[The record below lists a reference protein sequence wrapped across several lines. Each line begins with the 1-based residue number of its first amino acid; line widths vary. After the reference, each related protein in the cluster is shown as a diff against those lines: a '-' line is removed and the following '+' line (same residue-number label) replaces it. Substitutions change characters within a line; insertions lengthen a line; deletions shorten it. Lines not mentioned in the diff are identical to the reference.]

1 MKKSQKAH
9 FDSNESPI
17 SLSAYGLLNLQHPE
31 THTVVE
37 DLLAIQSQKSNS
49 NPESALQELHY
60 ARALNFDLPANSTE
74 ALQKLELTI
83 KELLNVESCVIHP
96 LSPLDSIQPNAL
108 STAPHGGNGY
118 NNLQRSIVHQ
128 NRILGVLSLQDKVS
142 GKPFNRDDEKQ
153 VDLLIPY
160 LAVQVE
166 RLVNRQESAS
176 PDQVRH
182 ITRLLGLSKELLN
195 YFQNDTIFPLVLQA
209 AQKHF
214 DFPQCSY
221 IAAKS
226 SDDSTGE
233 VLYEVFADSDAN
245 RHLLSYSH
253 VALEGQRQSIPN
265 YDSLLA
271 RITAEPGICFL
282 DQAEL
287 AFLGFELSEI
297 SGMYFCPVSNNEI
310 KNPEVLGLLCFALPA
325 SLAPLSA
332 TERLCLKSIADLTS
346 QACSRALQVDTLLMQ
361 AMQDELTGLMTRKA
375 FYQRFEAEIERARRY
390 QTPLTVALID
400 VDFFKKF
407 NDTYGHLSGD
417 LVLKHLATLL
427 AQNLRRS
434 DVICRFGGEE
444 FAILLPDTSLKVASD
459 LLERL
464 RISVAQHVLTDF
476 SGQVLKIT
484 ISAGLAHV
492 NTQPHPGGMHESEM
506 LQALAMADEELY
518 RAKAQGRNQICHALQ
533 HNSDHNNE
541 NLTQAS

>member
-1 MKKSQKAH
+1 MNKSQKAH

-17 SLSAYGLLNLQHPE
+17 SVSAYGLLNLQHPE

-37 DLLAIQSQKSNS
+37 DLLAIQSQKPNS
-49 NPESALQELHY
+49 PPESALQELHY
-60 ARALNFDLPANSTE
+60 ARALNFDLPANSSE
-74 ALQKLELTI
+74 AIQKLELTI
-83 KELLNVESCVIHP
+83 QELLSVESCVIHL
-96 LSPLDSIQPNAL
+96 LSPLESIQPNAL
-108 STAPHGGNGY
+108 SVGPQSNR
-118 NNLQRSIVHQ
+118 LQRSIVHQ
-128 NRILGVLSLQDKVS
+128 NRLLGDLCLHEKVS
-142 GKPFNRDDEKQ
+142 GKPFNRDDERK

-160 LAVQVE
+160 LAVQIE
-166 RLVNRQESAS
+166 RLANRQESAS

-195 YFQNDTIFPLVLQA
+195 YFQNDTIFPLVLQT

-214 DFPQCSY
+214 DFSQCSY

-253 VALEGQRQSIPN
+253 VALEGQRQSITN

-271 RITAEPGICFL
+271 RVNAETGICCFL
-282 DQAEL
+282 DEAEL

-297 SGMYFCPVSNNEI
+297 SGMYFCPISDNGL
-310 KNPEVLGLLCFALPA
+310 KNPEVLGLLCFALPV
-325 SLAPLSA
+325 SLAPLNA

-464 RISVAQHVLTDF
+464 RISVAQNVLTDF

-518 RAKAQGRNQICHALQ
+518 RAKGQGRNQICHALQ
-533 HNSDHNNE
+533 PDSDHNNE
-541 NLTQAS
+541 SLTQAS

>member
-1 MKKSQKAH
+1 MKKNQKAH

-37 DLLAIQSQKSNS
+37 DLLAIQSQKPNS
-49 NPESALQELHY
+49 PPESALQELHY
-60 ARALNFDLPANSTE
+60 ARALNFDLPANSNE
-74 ALQKLELTI
+74 AIQKLELTI
-83 KELLNVESCVIHP
+83 QELLSVESCVIHL
-96 LSPLDSIQPNAL
+96 LSPLESIQPNAL
-108 STAPHGGNGY
+108 SVAPYSNR
-118 NNLQRSIVHQ
+118 LQRNIVHQ
-128 NRILGVLSLQDKVS
+128 NRLLGELSLQEKLS
-142 GKPFNRDDEKQ
+142 GKPFTRDDERQ
-153 VDLLIPY
+153 VDLLLPY

-166 RLVNRQESAS
+166 RLANRQECSP

-214 DFPQCSY
+214 DFSQCSY

-233 VLYEVFADSDAN
+233 ILYEVFADSDAN

-253 VALEGQRQSIPN
+253 VALEGQRQSITN

-271 RITAEPGICFL
+271 RVNAETGICFL

-297 SGMYFCPVSNNEI
+297 SGMYFCPVSDNELN
-310 KNPEVLGLLCFALPA
+310 NPEVLGLLCFALPA
-325 SLAPLSA
+325 SLAPLNA

-464 RISVAQHVLTDF
+464 RISVAQNVLTDF

-518 RAKAQGRNQICHALQ
+518 RAKGQGRNQICHALQ
-533 HNSDHNNE
+533 ADSDHNTE
-541 NLTQAS
+541 SFTQAS